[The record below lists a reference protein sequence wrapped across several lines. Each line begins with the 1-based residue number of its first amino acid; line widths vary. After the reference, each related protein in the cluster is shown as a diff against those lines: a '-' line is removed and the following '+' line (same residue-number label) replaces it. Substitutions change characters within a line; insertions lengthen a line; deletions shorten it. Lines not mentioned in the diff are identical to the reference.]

1 MNKTVLIVDDSATVR
16 VAVKMALKKE
26 YEVIDAKNGKD
37 ALDKI
42 EKFYAGGNRL
52 NLIITDI
59 NMPIMGG
66 LEFIKEVKK
75 NRNARFV
82 PILVL
87 TTESQGN
94 MKMEG
99 KKAGA
104 TGWLVKPFKPEQLL
118 DVAKKVVR

>member
-16 VAVKMALKKE
+16 VAVKMALKKD

-75 NRNARFV
+75 AKSAKFV

-87 TTESQGN
+87 TTESQAT

-118 DVAKKVVR
+118 EVAKKVIR

>member
-1 MNKTVLIVDDSATVR
+1 MDKTILIVDDSATVR
-16 VAVKMALKKE
+16 VAVKMALKKDYDILE
-26 YEVIDAKNGKD
+26 AKNGKD
-37 ALDKI
+37 ALAKA
-42 EKFYAGGNRL
+42 ESHFASGKRL

-66 LEFIKEVKK
+66 LEFIKEIKK
-75 NRNARFV
+75 NRSAKFI

-87 TTESQGN
+87 TTESQDS

-104 TGWLVKPFKPEQLL
+104 TGWLVKPFKPEQLQGI
-118 DVAKKVVR
+118 VKKVIK

>member
-1 MNKTVLIVDDSATVR
+1 MSKNVLIVDDSATVR

-66 LEFIKEVKK
+66 MEFIKEVKK
-75 NRNARFV
+75 NRNAKFV

-87 TTESQGN
+87 TTESQTN

-118 DVAKKVVR
+118 DVAKKVIR

>member
-1 MNKTVLIVDDSATVR
+1 MEKTILIVDDSATVR
-16 VAVKMALKKE
+16 VAVKMALKSE
-26 YEVIDAKNGKD
+26 YEIIEGKNGKD
-37 ALDKI
+37 ALAVAERHFAEGKRI
-42 EKFYAGGNRL
+42 

-66 LEFIKEVKK
+66 IEFIKEIKQ
-75 NRNARFV
+75 NRNAKFT

-87 TTESQGN
+87 TTESQDS

-104 TGWLVKPFKPEQLL
+104 TGWLVKPFKPEQLQGI
-118 DVAKKVVR
+118 VKKVIK